1 MNYLVHTDPYDHSD
15 RGLLILAILAGITL
29 IVFLANKYFNN

>member
-15 RGLLILAILAGITL
+15 RGLLILAIFTGITL
-29 IVFLANKYFNN
+29 IVFLVKKYLR

>member
-15 RGLLILAILAGITL
+15 RGLLILAILAGIT
-29 IVFLANKYFNN
+29 IIIWYFKK

>member
-15 RGLLILAILAGITL
+15 RGLLIFAILAGIAVITW
-29 IVFLANKYFNN
+29 YFKK